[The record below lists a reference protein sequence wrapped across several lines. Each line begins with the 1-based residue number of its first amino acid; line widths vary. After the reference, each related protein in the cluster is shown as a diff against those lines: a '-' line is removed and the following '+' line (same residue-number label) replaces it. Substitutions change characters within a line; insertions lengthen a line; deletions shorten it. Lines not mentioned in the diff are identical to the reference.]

1 MLLFFHSSFI
11 LQPSWQQVVF
21 QGQTA
26 QTDDNQNKRF
36 FFLFSISILFYH
48 TSTMKNCHD
57 NGAEVQNRALKLFGR
72 FFGKQLLSKEV
83 FNVIHVRLCSFDI
96 HNILLAGVNI

>member
-1 MLLFFHSSFI
+1 MSALDEKL
-11 LQPSWQQVVF
+11 
-21 QGQTA
+21 
-26 QTDDNQNKRF
+26 
-36 FFLFSISILFYH
+36 
-48 TSTMKNCHD
+48 
-57 NGAEVQNRALKLFGR
+57 LKLFGR